1 MSDDDNRQKRFRF
14 HKDDEILLLR
24 LVLSAE
30 PCPYLVNTRDG
41 AIMVAWNNITSDFHA
56 QCTHRPDGILPMPK
70 TCRARCD
77 KMLSDYLAART
88 NPNTKYKRVSREDMV
103 KHELLGKLA
112 LTLGKV
118 ADIEEP
124 VYTANDPIH
133 TANNAPQQS
142 ESGSGLA
149 VPKLPSSSSS
159 SSAMVP
165 PPSSSSQAKEQ
176 FEQRS
181 NAGYSG
187 MVSNNTNMGSP
198 TSTRHTRS
206 SDKGKTVTRGEISS
220 SSASSKRKSSTVET
234 GLLDMRMSSTPKK
247 QRQSQQHQHTP
258 KNHTS
263 SSSRSART
271 GRSHKQGRGEESESD
286 DEDDDEGDRNTTHI
300 TTGFDDKD
308 DAYDNY
314 DDVEDE
320 DESANE
326 VALALSAFN
335 SSAKDFERR
344 AAWTSPETKRIN
356 NVIRNG
362 GSIGASNGHG
372 PSSPSF
378 SSALSPPSSSSK
390 RMQGGQVPL
399 SQMNADDRDYMLR
412 TLALEEH
419 KIKVEIDRIAL
430 EREKLVLERAR
441 LQWEM
446 SGHK

>member
-24 LVLSAE
+24 LVLGAE

-133 TANNAPQQS
+133 KTNNVPQQS

-149 VPKLPSSSSS
+149 VPTLPSSSSS
-159 SSAMVP
+159 AMAA
-165 PPSSSSQAKEQ
+165 SSSSPSQPKEP

-181 NAGYSG
+181 NTGYSG
-187 MVSNNTNMGSP
+187 MASSTTMGSP
-198 TSTRHTRS
+198 SGSRHTRS
-206 SDKGKTVTRGEISS
+206 SDKGKTVTRGDTTS

-258 KNHTS
+258 KSHNT
-263 SSSRSART
+263 SSSRSNRT

-286 DEDDDEGDRNTTHI
+286 DDDDDEGERNATHI

-308 DAYDNY
+308 DTYDNY

-335 SSAKDFERR
+335 SSAKDFDRR
-344 AAWTSPETKRIN
+344 TAWTSPETKRTN

-362 GSIGASNGHG
+362 GGGGASNGHG

-378 SSALSPPSSSSK
+378 SSAMSPPSSSK

-430 EREKLVLERAR
+430 ERERLVLERTR